1 MKKKR
6 KVNKKKLISR
16 VFLLVILIVIIIF
29 IKNIFTKK
37 EVPKYDV
44 SVFVKG
50 ENIIETLSY
59 APYINKDNI
68 LYNARN

>member
-44 SVFVKG
+44 SVFVK
-50 ENIIETLSY
+50 EKTS
-59 APYINKDNI
+59 
-68 LYNARN
+68 